1 MIGFKGP
8 LVAGPH
14 ASCCVAYGSNAEQVL
29 QSMIFQSFMET
40 TVGALNLSVP
50 FAKWAVICDSDDV
63 AKMHA
68 AAGLKSLFCSVS
80 KDDPS
85 TVCAVQ

>member
-1 MIGFKGP
+1 
-8 LVAGPH
+8 
-14 ASCCVAYGSNAEQVL
+14 
-29 QSMIFQSFMET
+29 MET

-68 AAGLKSLFCSVS
+68 AAGLKSLFRSVS
-80 KDDPS
+80 KDNPCK
-85 TVCAVQ
+85 VFAVQ